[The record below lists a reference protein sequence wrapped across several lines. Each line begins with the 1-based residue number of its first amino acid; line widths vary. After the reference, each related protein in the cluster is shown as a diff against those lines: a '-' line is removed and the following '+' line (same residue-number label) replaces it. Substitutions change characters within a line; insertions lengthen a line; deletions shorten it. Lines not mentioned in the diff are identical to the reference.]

1 MVRKVILQESVQTV
15 ISLREMAK
23 VNVEVIK
30 EKTAWIQEGKTI
42 LGGNFQIDA
51 PEMIFP
57 IKKKKKEISFA
68 KDVEVGNRDQ
78 LRVTQID
85 NDITDN

>member
-1 MVRKVILQESVQTV
+1 MQESVQTV
-15 ISLREMAK
+15 ISLQETAK
-23 VNVEVIK
+23 VIVEVIK

-51 PEMIFP
+51 TEIIFP
-57 IKKKKKEISFA
+57 IKKKKRENSFV